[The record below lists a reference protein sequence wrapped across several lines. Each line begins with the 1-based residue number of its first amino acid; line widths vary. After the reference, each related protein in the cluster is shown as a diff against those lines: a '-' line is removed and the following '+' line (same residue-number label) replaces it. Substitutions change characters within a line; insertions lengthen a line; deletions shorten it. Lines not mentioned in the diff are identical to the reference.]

1 MDEASDYIKRKRGE
15 EPKRVCAN
23 VCPKSLGRPKTPFMV
38 VGMKDNWIQENGEL
52 ISRFVYCWWRNRN
65 RMRVSSQRK
74 GNHRVLGWRCLP
86 LNSKKE
92 TDNLDGQSLIITGAY
107 PVWGKEDST
116 GLTRTYVQQVTLDYF
131 RKKEVGMRCTLLEG
145 RLEKHKG
152 ATEILADQTWN
163 RWDPGYFWG
172 LGPRS
177 YGVASPGCCLQDEL

>member
-1 MDEASDYIKRKRGE
+1 
-15 EPKRVCAN
+15 
-23 VCPKSLGRPKTPFMV
+23 
-38 VGMKDNWIQENGEL
+38 
-52 ISRFVYCWWRNRN
+52 
-65 RMRVSSQRK
+65 MRVSSQRK

-86 LNSKKE
+86 LTSKKE

-172 LGPRS
+172 SWSQKLRCSLTWMLSPVWTLTVSPIQEPKSWEREYDGASRS
-177 YGVASPGCCLQDEL
+177 PIRRSLSLLA